1 MRIHTHSV
9 RLHRVASLISL
20 CTVLVGALMVPDPA
34 QAQERG
40 QYLPGFRGLNA
51 ATQASPGFTYAN
63 YFIWYPASTLKDRA
77 GNTVPLN
84 FNLDLIADMN
94 VFVYTTKAKFL
105 GANYGFTVL
114 LPITNTAASL
124 PSVGPGIGAGG
135 IGDLY
140 LEPINLGWKLA
151 KGNVYASYGFVA
163 PTGRFDPAGLDTTT
177 TDFWGHRITLAG
189 TRNFGK
195 MSLWQVS
202 GSSVWEFHHGKRHE
216 DVKVGENVTFEYG
229 IGKTF
234 LKNQGKQLIQLGAV
248 GYAEF
253 QLANDSGTGVALF
266 NQGNKD
272 RVFALGPEFG
282 VILPQKKFNLLVRA
296 LPEFGARSRTQGITL
311 VVAAGKTF

>member
-1 MRIHTHSV
+1 MHSV
-9 RLHRVASLISL
+9 RLHRFMKVIAFSTLFVA
-20 CTVLVGALMVPDPA
+20 ALMVDDPA

-51 ATQASPGFTYAN
+51 GVQAPPGFTYAN
-63 YFIWYPASTLKDRA
+63 YFFWYPTSTLKNSSGDK
-77 GNTVPLN
+77 VPLN
-84 FNLDLIADMN
+84 FDLNLVADLN
-94 VFVYTTKAKFL
+94 VFAYITKSKIL

-114 LPITNTAASL
+114 LPFTNTAASL
-124 PSVGPGIGAGG
+124 PQLGPGIGAGG
-135 IGDLY
+135 IGDMY
-140 LEPINLGWKLA
+140 FEPINLGWKLA
-151 KGNVYASYGFVA
+151 KGNVYASYGFMA
-163 PTGRFDPAGLDTTT
+163 PTGRFDPAGFDTTT
-177 TDFWGHRITLAG
+177 TDFWGHWLTLAG

-195 MSLWQVS
+195 MNLWQVS

-234 LKNQGKQLIQLGAV
+234 LKNQGKQLIQFGAV

-253 QLANDSGTGVALF
+253 QLANDSGTDVSLF

-296 LPEFGARSRTQGITL
+296 LPEFGARSRTQGFTL
-311 VVAAGKTF
+311 VVAVGKTF